1 MDRKITK
8 FKHIIFVSNEY
19 RKEFLRLFPSL
30 EEKTLVLN
38 NFIDT
43 ENIKKESKE
52 KIPNKKQKEK
62 KLFLFVGRLDDD
74 AKKIGRAIRLT
85 KKIKEIEFW
94 IVGDGPDRKIYEEMI
109 KKEKLEDRVKLMG
122 RKKNPYPYMKKADYI
137 LLTSDYEGFP
147 VIYLEAITLQKP
159 IITTIDV
166 SDDKINM
173 GKDYAWIIS
182 KEEKKMV
189 KQVQEILKENKMP
202 KKIDVEKLQSTR
214 MEDFEKLFDGVSI

>member
-1 MDRKITK
+1 
-8 FKHIIFVSNEY
+8 
-19 RKEFLRLFPSL
+19 
-30 EEKTLVLN
+30 
-38 NFIDT
+38 
-43 ENIKKESKE
+43 
-52 KIPNKKQKEK
+52 
-62 KLFLFVGRLDDD
+62 
-74 AKKIGRAIRLT
+74 
-85 KKIKEIEFW
+85 
-94 IVGDGPDRKIYEEMI
+94 MI
-109 KKEKLEDRVKLMG
+109 KKEKLEDRVKLIG
-122 RKKNPYPYMKKADYI
+122 RKKNPYPYMKQADYI

-173 GKDYAWIIS
+173 GKDYAWIVS